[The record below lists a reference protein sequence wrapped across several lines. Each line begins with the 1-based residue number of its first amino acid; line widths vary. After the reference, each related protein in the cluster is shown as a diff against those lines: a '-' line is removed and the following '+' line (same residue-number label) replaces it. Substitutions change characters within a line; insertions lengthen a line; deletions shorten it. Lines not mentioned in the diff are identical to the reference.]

1 LGRYV
6 LNPAEVTT
14 APIPLL
20 ARPPI
25 LVVMGVSGA
34 GKTLIAQMLADKLS
48 CPMLEG
54 DSLHSAANIKRMA
67 AGIPL
72 TDEDRHDWL
81 IAIAQHITAATRNE
95 EALVVTCSALKR
107 RYRDILRG
115 DVANPIFVHLSGDK
129 ALIASRLKL
138 RRDHFMPG
146 ALLESQFATLETPG
160 ADELVIY
167 CDVAPP
173 PQAIVASIFE
183 QLPRMIQRGIEALAE
198 RRER

>member
-1 LGRYV
+1 M
-6 LNPAEVTT
+6 NT
-14 APIPLL
+14 APVPLL

-34 GKTLIAQMLADKLS
+34 GKTLIAQLLADKLS

-81 IAIAQHITAATRNE
+81 IAIAHHIAAAARNE
-95 EALVVTCSALKR
+95 EALVVACSALKR
-107 RYRDILRG
+107 QYRDILRG
-115 DVANPIFVHLSGDK
+115 DIAQPIFVYLHGDK
-129 ALIASRLKL
+129 ALIESRLKA
-138 RRDHFMPG
+138 RRNHFMPG
-146 ALLESQFATLETPG
+146 ALLDSQFKTLETPG

-173 PQAIVASIFE
+173 PQDIVASILQ
-183 QLPRMIQRGIEALAE
+183 QLPRMVRK
-198 RRER
+198 

>member
-1 LGRYV
+1 M
-6 LNPAEVTT
+6 TT
-14 APIPLL
+14 AAIPPF

-95 EALVVTCSALKR
+95 EALVVACSALKR
-107 RYRDILRG
+107 QYRDILRG
-115 DVANPIFVHLSGDK
+115 DVANPIFVYLSGDK
-129 ALIASRLKL
+129 ALIESRIKL
-138 RRDHFMPG
+138 RRNHFMPG
-146 ALLESQFATLETPG
+146 VLLDSQFATLETPG

-173 PQAIVASIFE
+173 PPAIVESIIE
-183 QLPRMIQRGIEALAE
+183 QLPRMIQRGMERDPQ